1 MSQGAQNNVVKMWRL
16 RGELS
21 KRHGFKCAH
30 CGVISLVERRKCA
43 HCGSAEKPL
52 AAPLPRGTVR
62 AVTNAGGSVEHL
74 DQVTGRK
81 AAVWV
86 ELEGKAGNIA
96 CLLQHADSLTLL
108 PQVRGA
114 SVRFGVRRA
123 VLGYLPVGEPI
134 PYTLK
139 AVLDLRTRVSLQP
152 KPETSSNKGDP
163 TK

>member
-1 MSQGAQNNVVKMWRL
+1 MSQGVNNNVVKMWRL

-21 KRHGFKCAH
+21 RRHGFRCLS
-30 CGVISLVERRKCA
+30 CGTITLAKRRKCA
-43 HCGSAEKPL
+43 RCGSLDKPES
-52 AAPLPRGTVR
+52 APLPRGTIR

-86 ELEGKAGNIA
+86 EMEGNAGHLA

-108 PQVRGA
+108 PHVRGA
-114 SVRFGVRRA
+114 AVRFGVRRA
-123 VLGYLPVGEPI
+123 TLGPLPVSEPI
-134 PYTLK
+134 AYTLK
-139 AVLDLRTRVSLQP
+139 AVLDLRTRVTLQP
-152 KPETSSNKGDP
+152 KPETSTKGDP

>member
-1 MSQGAQNNVVKMWRL
+1 MSQGVTNNVVKMWRL

-21 KRHGFKCAH
+21 KRHGFRCPS
-30 CGVISLVERRKCA
+30 CGVISLAERRKCA
-43 HCGSAEKPL
+43 RCGSSEKPES
-52 AAPLPRGTVR
+52 APLPRGIIR

-86 ELEGKAGNIA
+86 EMEGNAGGLA

-108 PQVRGA
+108 PHVRGA
-114 SVRFGVRRA
+114 SVRFGVRRGA
-123 VLGYLPVGEPI
+123 LGPLPLSEPI

-152 KPETSSNKGDP
+152 KPDPSTKGDP

>member
-1 MSQGAQNNVVKMWRL
+1 MSQGVKNNVVKMWRQ

-21 KRHGFKCAH
+21 KRHGFRCVA
-30 CGVISLVERRKCA
+30 CGTITLVERRKCA
-43 HCGSAEKPL
+43 KCGSLEKPA
-52 AAPLPRGTVR
+52 AAPLPRGIVR
-62 AVTNAGGSVEHL
+62 ASTNAGASVEHL

-86 ELEGKAGNIA
+86 ELEGNAGNLA

-108 PQVRGA
+108 PHVRGA

-123 VLGYLPVGEPI
+123 VLGPLALSEPI

-139 AVLDLRTRVSLQP
+139 AVLDLRTRIAVQP
-152 KPETSSNKGDP
+152 KPDPSVKGDP

>member
-1 MSQGAQNNVVKMWRL
+1 MSQGVSNNVVKMWRL

-21 KRHGFKCAH
+21 KRHGFRCAG
-30 CGVISLVERRKCA
+30 CGNIALVERRKCPK
-43 HCGSAEKPL
+43 CGSQEKPVS
-52 AAPLPRGTVR
+52 APLPRGTVR
-62 AVTNAGGSVEHL
+62 AVTNAGASVEHL

-81 AAVWV
+81 AAVLV
-86 ELEGKAGNIA
+86 ELEGQAGHIA

-108 PQVRGA
+108 PHVRGA

-123 VLGYLPVGEPI
+123 VLGPLPLGEPI

-152 KPETSSNKGDP
+152 KPEPSTKGEP
-163 TK
+163 TKS

>member
-1 MSQGAQNNVVKMWRL
+1 MSQGVNNNVVKMWRL

-21 KRHGFKCAH
+21 KRHGFRCPACK
-30 CGVISLVERRKCA
+30 VISLVERRKCA
-43 HCGSAEKPL
+43 RCGSLEKPV
-52 AAPLPRGTVR
+52 AAPLPRGIIR
-62 AVTNAGGSVEHL
+62 ATTNAGASVEHL

-81 AAVWV
+81 AAAWI
-86 ELEGKAGNIA
+86 ELDGEAGNLA

-108 PQVRGA
+108 PHARGA
-114 SVRFGVRRA
+114 AVRFGVRRA
-123 VLGYLPVGEPI
+123 VLGPLPLGEPI

-152 KPETSSNKGDP
+152 KPETSTKGEP

>member
-1 MSQGAQNNVVKMWRL
+1 MSQGVNNNVVKMWRL

-21 KRHGFKCAH
+21 KRHGFRCPS
-30 CGVISLVERRKCA
+30 CGTITLVERRKCA
-43 HCGSAEKPL
+43 KCGSLEKPV
-52 AAPLPRGTVR
+52 AAPLPRGTIR
-62 AVTNAGGSVEHL
+62 ATTNAGASVEHL

-81 AAVWV
+81 AAAWV
-86 ELEGKAGNIA
+86 ELEGNAGNLA

-108 PQVRGA
+108 PHVRGA
-114 SVRFGVRRA
+114 GVRFGVRRA
-123 VLGYLPVGEPI
+123 VLGPIPLGEPI

-152 KPETSSNKGDP
+152 KPDPSTKGDP

>member
-1 MSQGAQNNVVKMWRL
+1 MSQGVNNNVVKMWRL

-21 KRHGFKCAH
+21 KRHGFRCPS
-30 CGVISLVERRKCA
+30 CGTMSLAERRKCA
-43 HCGSAEKPL
+43 RCGSLEKSES
-52 AAPLPRGTVR
+52 APLPRGTIR

-81 AAVWV
+81 ASVWV
-86 ELEGKAGNIA
+86 EMEGNAGNLV
-96 CLLQHADSLTLL
+96 CLLQHADSLSLL
-108 PQVRGA
+108 PHVRGA
-114 SVRFGVRRA
+114 AVRFGVRRA
-123 VLGYLPVGEPI
+123 ALGPLPVSEPI

-152 KPETSSNKGDP
+152 KPDSSTKGDP

>member
-1 MSQGAQNNVVKMWRL
+1 MSQSMNNNVVKMWRL

-21 KRHGFKCAH
+21 KRNGFRCPS
-30 CGVISLVERRKCA
+30 CGVITLVERRKCA
-43 HCGSAEKPL
+43 RCGSLEKPV
-52 AAPLPRGTVR
+52 AAPLPRGTIR
-62 AVTNAGGSVEHL
+62 ATTNAGASVEHL

-81 AAVWV
+81 AAAWV
-86 ELEGKAGNIA
+86 ELEGNAGSLA
-96 CLLQHADSLTLL
+96 CLLQHADSLKLL
-108 PQVRGA
+108 PHLRDA

-123 VLGYLPVGEPI
+123 ALGPLPVGEPI

-152 KPETSSNKGDP
+152 KPDPSTKGDP